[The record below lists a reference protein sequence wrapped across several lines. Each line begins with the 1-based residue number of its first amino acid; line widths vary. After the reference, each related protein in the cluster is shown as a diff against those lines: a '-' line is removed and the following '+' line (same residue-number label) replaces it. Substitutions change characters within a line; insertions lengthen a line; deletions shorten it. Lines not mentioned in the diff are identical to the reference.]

1 MPPPVDRQQEVV
13 MGDATYQVFRDGQA
27 YKVRITR
34 LGNFVQEADGFAS
47 LEDAESWIAQ
57 AGRLDAVRGEQQPPI
72 ISPHLRGV
80 KS

>member
-1 MPPPVDRQQEVV
+1 

-34 LGNFVQEADGFAS
+34 LGNFVEEADGFSS
-47 LEDAESWIAQ
+47 LKDAKSWIAQ
-57 AGRLDAVRGEQQPPI
+57 AGRLDAVRAGQQPPI
-72 ISPHLRGV
+72 ISPHLREV